1 MHHAHIFSIDRIDNG
16 LEVKFTRFEH
26 EPDRILFNLPHNR
39 QAAAMIMPYVE
50 GLTGISW
57 GMISQ
62 LPENTGMFYE
72 FKDYHQAERCW
83 LVYATASRAFDNGMS
98 IEEIQPVI
106 TELAAQITQ
115 QEDLD
120 RYMSQVS
127 LTAWPEDLNYGLDY
141 IIDEVKAAVTDRT

>member
-1 MHHAHIFSIDRIDNG
+1 MHHAHIFSIDRINDG

-26 EPDRILFNLPHNR
+26 EPDRIPFNLPYHR
-39 QAAAMIMPYVE
+39 QAAAIIMPYVE

-72 FKDYHQAERCW
+72 FRQYQHAERCW
-83 LVYATASRAFDNGMS
+83 LIYATASRAFDNGMT
-98 IEEIQPVI
+98 IAEVQPVI
-106 TELAAQITQ
+106 TELAAQIAQ
-115 QEDLD
+115 QEELD

-127 LTAWPEDLNYGLDY
+127 LMASPADVALDY
-141 IIDEVKAAVTDRT
+141 IIYEVKAAITDRN